1 MRIFTLGKNG
11 IPLFFFALFLF
22 SGTYMYGQDCP
33 TTAGTPSNQEF
44 CYLQTVGD
52 IDTDGTA
59 VFQTDDN
66 TNDTQPIPEDEVLT
80 DGATYYVGGTSG
92 DCDRIAVT
100 VTVNVVEEPTNTIF
114 PNSNSFEI
122 SPCSVTNFTAD
133 DLAGYFEVTL
143 AGYEVVVYTS
153 QFGNTMA
160 EGELTP
166 GESYFVG
173 QVSEDPN
180 NCPSLR
186 AAVGYNPNNPNPPQ
200 AEALQTFCPG
210 ATVAALQAEETY
222 PNTQAIRWYRTAQGG
237 SPLAENTTLLN
248 GQIYYAEQIVNDRE
262 QPFPPCAS
270 EERTPVEVVVITDGL
285 GNDSV
290 DNSLCRL
297 DVADTA
303 TEGQV
308 ENLFM
313 SFLDN
318 PIPGGTFSPS
328 IADLTAQ
335 FNGGDGTGTF
345 STTYTVAEGTTC
357 EDEAN
362 LAVTVTPAANAGES
376 NTGTIICRSDL
387 PPTLDEEQLG
397 IILQGFFDG
406 DVTPGG
412 EFSPSL
418 ADLTTQF
425 NEGDGIGTFSTTYT
439 VGKGSCQDSA
449 QYSVVVIG
457 TDAAGNNNT
466 DTVLCRSDLAET
478 ATEGQVEALFMSLL
492 DNAVEGGTFF
502 PSIAQITS
510 DFNGGD
516 GTGTF
521 STTYTIGEGTACEDF
536 AELAVTV
543 TPAANAGA
551 DNTSTI
557 LCRSQVADTPTESQV
572 LDFFE
577 GLLDEGATTGGVYSP
592 SIADVTAQFN
602 AGDGIGTFST
612 TYTVSGGTSCEDSA
626 ELSVTVIG
634 TGAAGENNTD
644 TVLCRSDL
652 AETATEDQVEALFM
666 SLLDNAVEGGTFFP
680 SIAQITSDF
689 NGGDGTGIF
698 STTYTI
704 GEGTAC
710 EDFAELAVT
719 VTPAA
724 NAGADNTSTI
734 LCRSEVADTPT
745 ESQVL
750 DFFEGLLD
758 ENATTGGVF
767 SPSIADLTA
776 EFNAGDG
783 IGTFST
789 TYTVGEGTSCEDSAE
804 LAVTVIGS
812 GAAGSDN
819 VDSEVCFNTETA
831 TESEVEDLFEGLLSG
846 AVSGGTFSPDFA
858 TLTTQMNN
866 SDGTETF
873 STTYTIGEG
882 TACEDSAEL
891 AVTIIGNGGN
901 AGADNTS
908 TILCRSEVAD
918 TPTESQVLDFF
929 EGLLDENATTGGVF
943 SPSIA
948 DLTAEFNAGDGIGTF
963 STTYTVGEGTACEDS
978 AELAVTVIGSG
989 AAGSDNVDSEVCFN
1003 TETATESEVEDLF
1016 EGLLSGAVS
1025 GGTFSPDFATLTTQI
1040 NNSGGTGTFSTTYTI
1055 GEGTACEDSAELAVT
1070 ITGNGGNAG
1079 ADNTSTVFCRSE
1091 LAETATEAQV
1101 LDVFEGLLDDSATA
1115 GGTFSPSI
1123 ADLTAEFN
1131 AGDGIGTFST
1141 TYTVG
1146 EGTACEAS
1154 AELAVT
1160 VIGSGAAGSDN
1171 VDSEVCFNTETATE
1185 SEVEDLF
1192 EGLLSGA
1199 VSGGTFSPDFATL
1212 TTQMNN
1218 SDGTGTFSTTYTIGE
1233 GTACEDSAELAIT
1246 IIGNGG
1252 NAGADNTST
1261 VFCRSELAETAT
1273 EAQVLGVFEDL
1284 LDDSATAGG
1293 TFSPSIADLTA
1304 EFNAGDGIGT
1314 FSTTYTVGEGTACED
1329 SAQLAVTVI
1338 GSGAAGADNLDTV
1351 LCRTQVAETPTV
1363 TQVRSF
1369 FLNLLDENVSQNGT
1383 FSPSIEDITA
1393 DFNAGEGVGTFSTT
1407 YTIGAGTTCEDSAE
1421 LSVAV
1426 LESLDAGLDAIVNLE
1441 EGTTETFNLFH

>member
-1 MRIFTLGKNG
+1 MRNFTSGSKGMPIFL
-11 IPLFFFALFLF
+11 FALLLF

-80 DGATYYVGGTSG
+80 DGTTYYVGGTSG

-222 PNTQAIRWYRTAQGG
+222 PNTQTIRWYRTAQGG

-335 FNGGDGTGTF
+335 FNGGDGTGTY
-345 STTYTVAEGTTC
+345 STTYTVAGGTTC

-406 DVTPGG
+406 DITPGG

-425 NEGDGIGTFSTTYT
+425 NEGDGIGTISTTYT
-439 VGKGSCQDSA
+439 VGEGSCQDSA

-457 TDAAGNNNT
+457 TDAAGNDNT

-478 ATEGQVEALFMSLL
+478 ATEGQVETLFMSLL
-492 DNAVEGGTFF
+492 DNAVEGGTFS
-502 PSIAQITS
+502 PSFTELTNQ
-510 DFNGGD
+510 FNAGD
-516 GTGTF
+516 GTGNF
-521 STTYTIGEGTACEDF
+521 STTYTIGKGTACED
-536 AELAVTV
+536 
-543 TPAANAGA
+543 
-551 DNTSTI
+551 S
-557 LCRSQVADTPTESQV
+557 
-572 LDFFE
+572 
-577 GLLDEGATTGGVYSP
+577 
-592 SIADVTAQFN
+592 
-602 AGDGIGTFST
+602 
-612 TYTVSGGTSCEDSA
+612 
-626 ELSVTVIG
+626 
-634 TGAAGENNTD
+634 
-644 TVLCRSDL
+644 
-652 AETATEDQVEALFM
+652 
-666 SLLDNAVEGGTFFP
+666 
-680 SIAQITSDF
+680 
-689 NGGDGTGIF
+689 
-698 STTYTI
+698 
-704 GEGTAC
+704 
-710 EDFAELAVT
+710 AELAVT

-758 ENATTGGVF
+758 EGATTGGVF
-767 SPSIADLTA
+767 SPSIAELTNN
-776 EFNAGDG
+776 FNAGDG
-783 IGTFST
+783 IGTFTT
-789 TYTVGEGTSCEDSAE
+789 TYTVSEGTSCEDSAE
-804 LAVTVIGS
+804 LSVTVIGS
-812 GAAGSDN
+812 GAAGNDN
-819 VDSEVCFNTETA
+819 IDSEICFNTETA
-831 TESEVEDLFEGLLSG
+831 TESEVEDLFRGLLSD
-846 AVSGGTFSPDFA
+846 AVTGGTFSPNFA
-858 TLTTQMNN
+858 TLTTQINN
-866 SDGTETF
+866 SDGTGTF

-882 TACEDSAEL
+882 TACEDTAEL
-891 AVTIIGNGGN
+891 AVTVTPAAN

-918 TPTESQVLDFF
+918 TPTTGQVKAFF
-929 EGLLDENATTGGVF
+929 ESLLDDAATTGGVF

-948 DLTAEFNAGDGIGTF
+948 ELTNNFNAGDGIGTF
-963 STTYTVGEGTACEDS
+963 STTYTVSEGTACEDS
-978 AELAVTVIGSG
+978 AQLSVTVIGSG
-989 AAGSDNVDSEVCFN
+989 AAGNDNIDSEICFN

-1040 NNSGGTGTFSTTYTI
+1040 NNSDGTGTFSTTYTIGEGTACEDSAELAVTITGNGGNAGADNTSTVLCRSEVADTPTSGQVKAFFESLLDDTATTGGVFSPSFTDLTAQFNAGEGIGTFSTTYTVGEGTACEDSAELAVTVIGNGAAGDDNVDSEVCFNTETATESEVEDLFKGLLSGAVSGGTFSPDLATLTTQINNSDGTGTFSTTYTI

-1101 LDVFEGLLDDSATA
+1101 LGVFEGLLDDSATT

-1123 ADLTAEFN
+1123 ADLT
-1131 AGDGIGTFST
+1131 T
-1141 TYTVG
+1141 
-1146 EGTACEAS
+1146 
-1154 AELAVT
+1154 
-1160 VIGSGAAGSDN
+1160 
-1171 VDSEVCFNTETATE
+1171 
-1185 SEVEDLF
+1185 
-1192 EGLLSGA
+1192 
-1199 VSGGTFSPDFATL
+1199 
-1212 TTQMNN
+1212 
-1218 SDGTGTFSTTYTIGE
+1218 
-1233 GTACEDSAELAIT
+1233 
-1246 IIGNGG
+1246 
-1252 NAGADNTST
+1252 
-1261 VFCRSELAETAT
+1261 
-1273 EAQVLGVFEDL
+1273 
-1284 LDDSATAGG
+1284 
-1293 TFSPSIADLTA
+1293 

-1329 SAQLAVTVI
+1329 SAELAVTVI

-1393 DFNAGEGVGTFSTT
+1393 DFNAGEGVGSFSTT
-1407 YTIGAGTTCEDSAE
+1407 YTIGAGTSCEDSAE
-1421 LSVAV
+1421 LSVTV
-1426 LESLDAGLDAIVNLE
+1426 LESLDAGQNAIVNLE
-1441 EGTTETFNLFH
+1441 EGTTETVDLFDSLGGTPDVGGVWTDAEGTTVDDTFDPTTQTEGVYTYTITSDNGCTDSATVTVIIGDGNPDCTTPPIAPTVAAFSALCCNSSYSCRSCR